1 MSESRFADWHRPMLA
16 FAVLMAGAAA
26 LCLVGLAADDRVLL
40 GAPIWLKPFKFAVS
54 MALYSAAWAWLY
66 ALLNRPRRAAY
77 WLSNGVVA
85 CLAIEYVVIAGQ
97 AVRGRPSHFNRST
110 PLDSALWDVMAFS
123 IVALWLGTLALTGS
137 ALRAPVADRPSR
149 WAIRLGTPIALVGLA
164 LAGLM
169 TGLPT
174 QTQPKTIEGFH
185 NMTGAHGVGVLDGGP
200 SMPITGWST
209 TGGDLRIPHFVG
221 MHALQAL
228 PLLAMLLGA
237 LATRYPR
244 LRPESVRARL
254 VIVSAGGYAG
264 LLALVTWQALRGQP
278 LIRPDGPTLAAL
290 AALAGAVAAGGL
302 LAMRAT
308 QPAEGVPA

>member
-1 MSESRFADWHRPMLA
+1 MSESLFADWHRPMLVLA
-16 FAVLMAGAAA
+16 GLMAGAAA
-26 LCLVGLAADDRVLL
+26 LCLVGLAVDDRVLL

-85 CLAIEYVVIAGQ
+85 CMAIEYVVIVGQ
-97 AVRGRPSHFNRST
+97 VVRGRPSHFNRST
-110 PLDSALWDVMAFS
+110 PLDSALWDVMAFT
-123 IVALWLGTLALTGS
+123 IVALWLGTLALTVS

-169 TGLPT
+169 TGLPS
-174 QTQPKTIEGFH
+174 QTRPKTIDGFH
-185 NMTGAHGVGVLDGGP
+185 VQGAHGVGVLDGGP
-200 SMPITGWST
+200 GMPITGWST

-254 VIVSAGGYAG
+254 VIVAAGGYAG

-278 LIRPDGPTLAAL
+278 LIRPDGPTLLAL
-290 AALAGAVAAGGL
+290 AVLTGAVAAGGV
-302 LAMRAT
+302 LAMRA
-308 QPAEGVPA
+308 PRSAVEVPA